1 MKAMLKWYEQTDN
14 GRSGV
19 ISSRIRLV
27 RNWKEYKFPS
37 KLDEKE
43 SSEMIHRLE
52 FGLKDLGE
60 ELSSPLTFSM
70 LGDLNELDRV
80 ALKERRAINSSIA
93 GKKTPV
99 GILLSENEDTGIV
112 FNGDDHI
119 RIQALKTGLHLE
131 ELWEQASSIDDYLN
145 ERFPYAFDDR
155 YGYLTAFPTNVG
167 TGMRASVV
175 VHLPML
181 SQGRKFSSLIGE
193 MGRFG
198 AAIRG
203 VYGEGEDNFGALY
216 EVSNQKTLGQTER
229 EIIDTVTKAAIQL
242 TNQEM
247 QVRKLSLQRRKVERE
262 DEIYKSYG
270 VLKYARRLTS
280 RDAMIFLSQMMAG
293 LEDGLIHTKEEFNV
307 YRLMLGIWPA
317 GLQKISDRPLN
328 KEELDMARAEFI
340 RKELPELN

>member
-1 MKAMLKWYEQTDN
+1 MKAMLKWFEQTDS

-37 KLDEKE
+37 KLDDKE
-43 SSEMIHRLE
+43 STEMIHRLE

-60 ELSSPLTFSM
+60 EFGKPMVFSI
-70 LGDLNELDRV
+70 LDELNELDRV
-80 ALKERRAINSSIA
+80 AFKERRVLNSSIIA
-93 GKKTPV
+93 KKTPV

-119 RIQALKTGLHLE
+119 RIQVLKTGLHLE
-131 ELWEQASSIDDYLN
+131 ELWEQVNGIDDYIN

-167 TGMRASVV
+167 TGLRASVV

-198 AAIRG
+198 AAVRG

-247 QVRKLSLQRRKVERE
+247 QVRKLSLQRRKIERE

-317 GLQKISDRPLN
+317 NLQKISDRPLN

-340 RKELPELN
+340 REELPELN

>member
-1 MKAMLKWYEQTDN
+1 MLRWFEQTDS
-14 GRSGV
+14 GRPGV
-19 ISSRIRLV
+19 VNSRIRLV
-27 RNWKEYKFPS
+27 RNWKEYEFPS
-37 KLDEKE
+37 KLDEKR
-43 SSEMIHRLE
+43 SNEMIHRLE

-60 ELSSPLTFSM
+60 EFKKPLVFSM
-70 LGDLNELDRV
+70 LEELDELDRV
-80 ALKERRAINSSIA
+80 ALKERRVLNTSISEKKSPA
-93 GKKTPV
+93 GL
-99 GILLSENEDTGIV
+99 LLSENEDTGIIL
-112 FNGDDHI
+112 NGDDHI
-119 RIQALKTGLHLE
+119 RIQVLRTGLHLE
-131 ELWEQASSIDDYLN
+131 ELWDRANEIDDYIN

-167 TGMRASVV
+167 TGLKASVM

-198 AAIRG
+198 AAVRG
-203 VYGEGEDNFGALY
+203 VYGEGEENFGSLY
-216 EVSNQKTLGQTER
+216 EISNQKTLGQTER
-229 EIIDTVTKAAIQL
+229 EIIDTVSKAAIQL

-247 QVRKLSLQRRKVERE
+247 QVRRLSLQRRKIERE

-293 LEDGLIHTKEEFNV
+293 LEDGLIHTKEEFSV

-317 GLQKISDRPLN
+317 NLQKISDRPLN
-328 KEELDMARAEFI
+328 KEELDVARAEFI
-340 RKELPELN
+340 RAELPELN